1 MLEAPT
7 LGLDFVADDS
17 RVGFRLRRM
26 EVLNWG
32 TFDKRVWRY
41 ELDGRNGLLT
51 GDIGSGKSTLVDA
64 ITTLL
69 VPAHRVAYNKAAG
82 ADARER
88 SLRSYVLGHYK
99 SERNEVT
106 GSSRP
111 VALRDASSY
120 SVILGVFRN
129 EGYDQAV
136 TLAQVFWLKDP
147 QGQPARL
154 FVAAER
160 ALAIA
165 DDFSGFGSDIT
176 ALRKKLRGAGCELF
190 DSFPPYGAWF
200 RRRFGIEHEQALEL
214 FHQTVSMKSVGN
226 LTDFVRTHMLEP
238 FDVGSRIEA
247 LIRHFDDLDR
257 AHQAVLKA
265 KRQVEMLMPL
275 VEDGTRHQQLSAEIQ
290 GWRDAR
296 DQLRPR
302 AAGSGRALP
311 GRGGL
316 GGPPASGRPAGVLPC
331 APTQGSAGRGAAY
344 AVAGEEARHQ
354 AGFATLRVA
363 GAGTSEPLRRCLLRH
378 RGAVS
383 PRDARHH
390 ARGANQGPKW
400 APREGRP

>member
-1 MLEAPT
+1 MLESPS
-7 LGLDFVADDS
+7 LSLDFVDDNT
-17 RVGFRLRRM
+17 RVGFRLHQL

-41 ELDGRNGLLT
+41 NLEGRNGLLT

-106 GSSRP
+106 GSARP

-154 FVAAER
+154 FVATERPMCIAE
-160 ALAIA
+160 
-165 DDFSGFGSDIT
+165 DFAHFGSDIA
-176 ALRKKLRGAGCELF
+176 ALRKKLRASGCELF
-190 DSFPPYGAWF
+190 DSFPPYCAWF

-226 LTDFVRTHMLEP
+226 LTDFVRSHMLEP

-257 AHQAVLKA
+257 AHQAVLKT
-265 KRQVEMLMPL
+265 KRQVELLAPL
-275 VEDGTRHQQLSAEIQ
+275 V
-290 GWRDAR
+290 
-296 DQLRPR
+296 
-302 AAGSGRALP
+302 
-311 GRGGL
+311 
-316 GGPPASGRPAGVLPC
+316 
-331 APTQGSAGRGAAY
+331 
-344 AVAGEEARHQ
+344 
-354 AGFATLRVA
+354 
-363 GAGTSEPLRRCLLRH
+363 
-378 RGAVS
+378 
-383 PRDARHH
+383 
-390 ARGANQGPKW
+390 
-400 APREGRP
+400 